1 MNKRFFSIFLSI
13 LTSFMFLI
21 PLKVM
26 AEDTPETNPNGWK
39 EFPAGENTTYV
50 FINFVDENN
59 PSADMSKYKTLV
71 KVPENT
77 TKAIDFSDTV
87 SLLKEDGYTVK
98 DASKVPSEVDNF
110 YNFVPSPSY
119 SGKTNAIDFPIYLQ
133 YDNPRINIPSDP
145 ITDDDGSYY
154 CGNLA
159 DNGCVPTAMSMMLY
173 GYGITA
179 SPESMGW
186 YLHYAGSFDICK
198 DPTGHHDWGRRGH
211 GGTDA
216 AAIDTANYASN
227 RGVPLKYKIIE
238 NYDDFVNALKAG
250 ATVSLGMNN
259 HQYIASGYYN
269 NGYTTTFD
277 AYYGKQT
284 NQSVKTIW
292 NARAQGSPFDTTI
305 SPTSMIAID
314 KQRILNYDVTV
325 AKTAQKSSVV
335 FNDINERK
343 QDLSNYTLDYEISEK
358 QDIDISDTIEELT
371 NKNYEIK
378 SEVPTSINPGETLTV
393 NVDHMLAPKTAL
405 KTEYLFRKINFLN
418 SDGSVH
424 SSPVEQR
431 LEVVVDSGTTIID
444 LVTNDSWRESDGSVT
459 FTDSDT
465 FPAFSVEQEEGYVID
480 PVEIPELKVEDPS
493 SFKPIVINVTYTKT
507 ETPVSEAVVIF
518 NDINE
523 NKQDLSSYTYS
534 KKISEEEAVGEDFLK
549 TIEELR
555 NKNYIIDNI
564 PSTLIPGKTIT
575 VDVDHKITALG
586 GAIVPYTDITRKINF
601 LDEGGNE
608 MFPSVVQTISYREYG
623 PSTETD
629 EVTGVTKIL
638 SEGGIAFENDINKF
652 DEVISPAKD
661 GYTPDKASVAS
672 LEFSKDMEKET
683 IVNVVYSKNESP
695 LLTSKIV
702 FNDLN
707 DDKQNLSNHTI
718 TYEIN
723 EEKSIDISEKINE
736 LKQLGYEIKSEIPT
750 SINPNETITIN
761 VDHTY
766 KPIEA
771 SSALTYVIREIK
783 FVYED
788 GTEFKKSIVQ
798 TLPYISS
805 TGEYKEDIVTG
816 KEIEIKPGFHGFS
829 DGDTFPELYIEEEN
843 GYVPDKTYIPELKA
857 SPGNAYNEVVTF
869 TKKEN
874 KQTATISF
882 NDINERKQDLSKY
895 TLTYEISEATE
906 INISDKVKELQ
917 DAFYIIKSEIPT
929 SINPGE
935 TITIDVDHF
944 VSDAP
949 AVSGEWFIS
958 RIIRFVYEDGSE
970 FRPQYVQTL
979 TYVDSSGV
987 YKKDYVTN
995 DTLECV
1001 QEPFSGF
1008 VDGNDTFPELHID
1021 IENNYAPNPSYIP
1034 ALKASRGDGP
1044 YNVTVVFSKLEK
1056 VVNDVKI
1063 SVINTEDDSDDMSSY
1078 EKVIQCYASDFPSA
1092 VGNAMDEISE
1102 VLKNNGYEIV
1112 DRKMSVAGHTVTPG
1126 LDMDYI
1132 GIDEY
1137 TAEILCKRSSEQ
1149 PDEPSEE
1156 VTFDTKT
1163 EDISRTIHIMNG
1175 ENEINSRTQTAKLT
1189 TTTKTIRNTST
1200 DEITT
1205 EVSYS
1210 GLLPEYHL
1218 SLSDFDTEFYETEDN
1233 TTIPS
1238 VDFSSGKVDYEKDI
1252 YIHIKKKNIQ
1262 LAVPVTVKNVEDAS
1276 DDMSKYSKTVY
1287 VPLDGA
1293 DGKLKDEIS
1302 IIAGLIAKENYIV
1315 VDINSNLVYPGT
1327 GSYATISCKKVKKDE
1342 PVVTPEKPS
1351 KPAKTD
1357 NGSSNTNKSDKSNQ
1371 NTNTASTVVTC
1382 QMAGFPA
1389 GWYWD
1394 ESKKACV
1401 APAPS
1406 YNPSYNSNN
1415 TSGTYQSPRVVAR
1428 GNNTTSTQQQNT
1440 SQGKTS
1446 QNSKN
1451 DQSVK
1456 DNKTSENKT
1465 SDNTLIN
1472 STVNNNETTNI
1483 TNQLFTEVSRN
1494 AEVITKNGSR
1504 VRACLITLKKPARE
1518 ANNSLSDNSPKYDNK
1533 KNSTDGDSDSI
1544 GTPVKIPSIW
1554 DRLKS
1559 LFSWK

>member
-13 LTSFMFLI
+13 LTSFIFLI

-325 AKTAQKSSVV
+325 AKTVQKSSVV

-393 NVDHMLAPKTAL
+393 NVDHVLAPKTAL

-431 LEVVVDSGTTIID
+431 LEVVVDSGTTITD

-465 FPAFSVEQEEGYVID
+465 FPAFSVEQEEGYAIN

-549 TIEELR
+549 IIDELK
-555 NKNYIIDNI
+555 NKKYIIDSI
-564 PSTLIPGKTIT
+564 PATLIPGKTIT
-575 VDVDHKITALG
+575 VDVDHQITALG
-586 GAIVPYTDITRKINF
+586 GATTPYKDITRKINF
-601 LDEGGNE
+601 LDEDGDE
-608 MFPSVVQTISYREYG
+608 MFPPVVQIISYREYG

-661 GYTPDKASVAS
+661 GYTPDKASIAS
-672 LEFSKDMEKET
+672 LEFSKDMGKET

-702 FNDLN
+702 FND
-707 DDKQNLSNHTI
+707 
-718 TYEIN
+718 
-723 EEKSIDISEKINE
+723 
-736 LKQLGYEIKSEIPT
+736 
-750 SINPNETITIN
+750 
-761 VDHTY
+761 
-766 KPIEA
+766 
-771 SSALTYVIREIK
+771 
-783 FVYED
+783 
-788 GTEFKKSIVQ
+788 
-798 TLPYISS
+798 
-805 TGEYKEDIVTG
+805 
-816 KEIEIKPGFHGFS
+816 
-829 DGDTFPELYIEEEN
+829 
-843 GYVPDKTYIPELKA
+843 
-857 SPGNAYNEVVTF
+857 
-869 TKKEN
+869 
-874 KQTATISF
+874 
-882 NDINERKQDLSKY
+882 INERKQDLSKY
-895 TLTYEISEATE
+895 TLTYEINEATE

-917 DAFYIIKSEIPT
+917 DAFYIIKSEVPT

-949 AVSGEWFIS
+949 AVSGEMLIP

-979 TYVDSSGV
+979 SYVDFSGV
-987 YKKDYVTN
+987 YKKDFVTN

-1008 VDGNDTFPELHID
+1008 VNGNDTFPELHID

-1034 ALKASRGDGP
+1034 ALKASRGEGP

-1112 DRKMSVAGHTVTPG
+1112 DCRMSVAGYTVTPG

-1137 TAEILCKRSSEQ
+1137 TAEILCKKSSEQ
-1149 PDEPSEE
+1149 PGEPSEE

-1163 EDISRTIHIMNG
+1163 EDISRTIHIMDG
-1175 ENEINSRTQTAKLT
+1175 ENEINSKTQTAKLT

-1210 GLLPEYHL
+1210 GILPEYHL
-1218 SLSDFDTEFYETEDN
+1218 SLSDFDTEFYETDDD

-1238 VDFSSGKVDYEKDI
+1238 VDFSSGKVNYEKDI
-1252 YIHIKKKNIQ
+1252 YVHIKKKNIQ

-1276 DDMSKYSKTVY
+1276 DDMSKYNKTVY

-1293 DGKLKDEIS
+1293 AGKLEDEIS

-1382 QMAGFPA
+1382 QMAGYPA

-1401 APAPS
+1401 APASS
-1406 YNPSYNSNN
+1406 YNPSYNQNN
-1415 TSGTYQSPRVVAR
+1415 TSEASQSPKVVAR

-1440 SQGKTS
+1440 SQDKTT
-1446 QNSKN
+1446 QNSKKE
-1451 DQSVK
+1451 QSVK
-1456 DNKTSENKT
+1456 DNKTSENKS

-1472 STVNNNETTNI
+1472 STVNNNKTTNI

-1494 AEVITKNGSR
+1494 AEVITKNGNR
-1504 VRACLITLKKPARE
+1504 VHTCLIALKKSAHE
-1518 ANNSLSDNSPKYDNK
+1518 TNNSLSDDSPKYDDK
-1533 KNSTDGDSDSI
+1533 KNSTNGNSDSD